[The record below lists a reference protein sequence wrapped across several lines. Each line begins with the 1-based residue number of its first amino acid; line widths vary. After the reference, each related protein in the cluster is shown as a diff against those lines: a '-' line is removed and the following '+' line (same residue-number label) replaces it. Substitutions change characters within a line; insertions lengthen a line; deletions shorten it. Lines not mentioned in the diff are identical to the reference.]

1 MLILILTLC
10 VFLVLIGLLLFL
22 ENLARMLRG
31 RCCEGCRGC
40 PQRGRCSVGEGEEKI
55 GDKKRRR

>member
-10 VFLVLIGLLLFL
+10 VFLVLIGLLLFW
-22 ENLARMLRG
+22 ENLIRMLRG

-40 PQRGRCSVGEGEEKI
+40 TQRGRCSVGEEGA
-55 GDKKRRR
+55 DKK